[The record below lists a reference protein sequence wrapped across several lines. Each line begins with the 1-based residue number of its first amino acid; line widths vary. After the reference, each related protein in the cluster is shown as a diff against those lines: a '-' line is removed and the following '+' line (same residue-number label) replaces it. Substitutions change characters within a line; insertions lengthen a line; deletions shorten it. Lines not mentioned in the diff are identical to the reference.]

1 MTPAKRRRHPQ
12 NSALL
17 VALQPLRNGP
27 LAGAATPGERE
38 RRIAPKKG
46 RHFSLKIAR
55 GRITRRSSMCHPT
68 AAECIVDYT
77 DAVAGNSS
85 LGFDADPVV
94 HGGSDSPL
102 AAKYRSVA

>member
-1 MTPAKRRRHPQ
+1 
-12 NSALL
+12 
-17 VALQPLRNGP
+17 
-27 LAGAATPGERE
+27 
-38 RRIAPKKG
+38 
-46 RHFSLKIAR
+46 
-55 GRITRRSSMCHPT
+55 MCHPT